1 MTPER
6 HSLARLLLALALLAG
21 LVLTG
26 PAAPKV
32 ALAKS
37 PEDAPIVREVRVEGL
52 YRVGEESVLR
62 HILTAVGK
70 PLDPAGVSEDIKRIY
85 RMGFFEDV
93 RSALKKEG
101 DGVVLLFQVQERPTI
116 NAVKY
121 EGNDE
126 LDTEDLEKVVDIR
139 RFSILSIP
147 QIQRN
152 IQKMKDLY
160 TEEGYYLVSIEY
172 ELVPLPQN
180 LVDLTFRIRE
190 SEEIKVKTITF
201 LGNKEVED
209 DALSGAMFTREGHYL
224 SFLDQSGQFKREAFS
239 TDLQRLQFVYLSRGY
254 IHAKIHDPIVS
265 LSADKRFMHIT
276 IRVDEGEQ
284 YFTGDVA
291 MQGDFLKDHPKSEL
305 MEQIGLKQGDVL
317 SREVIIKDTI
327 KIGDIYK
334 DEGYANVSISNST
347 TVDEKTRIVDF
358 TYLIQKGEKVYFGLV
373 TIEGNYTTRDK
384 VIRRELTLSEGDL
397 YSETALKQSKAE
409 VMRLGFFEDV
419 QIKTRQTDRDDRMD
433 VVVTVKERDTGTF
446 QVGAGFSSI
455 ENFILTAQIAKQN
468 LFGRAQTLSF
478 QATLS
483 SIRTMFNISFFDPY
497 FIDSDFTFGFELFNY
512 DSDFND
518 FTRNSMGGSMTW
530 GYRFTRD
537 LSSAITYKIEN
548 VDVSIGGLTG
558 RATIPIANLFQSGLT
573 SSLRYTF
580 THDSRDNRLFPT
592 SGWYNQL
599 SVEWA
604 GTQIG
609 SENEFVRLQA
619 NSRFYVPLPW
629 DLVFKMN
636 GRLGYITGI
645 GDKPVPIFERFFV
658 GGIFTVRGFDRNTL
672 GPELAVAAIREPD
685 TTLTGFNI
693 GGNKQLIINT
703 EIEIPI
709 FAAVGIRGVVFLD
722 TGQAYD
728 DPDPIDLALLR
739 YSAGFGVRW
748 WSPVGPLRFE
758 WGFPLDK
765 KPGEDPVVF
774 EFTIGNSF

>member
-1 MTPER
+1 MTQAG
-6 HSLARLLLALALLAG
+6 LCTAARLVVAAVLAMAAG
-21 LVLTG
+21 GVVATS
-26 PAAPKV
+26 PATAAPD
-32 ALAKS
+32 
-37 PEDAPIVREVRVEGL
+37 EAPVVREVRVEGL
-52 YRVGEESVLR
+52 YRVSDESVLR
-62 HILTAVGK
+62 NILTAVGQ
-70 PLDPAGVSEDIKRIY
+70 PLDPGIVSEDIKRIY
-85 RMGFFEDV
+85 RMGFFDDV
-93 RSALKKEG
+93 RVGEKMLAN
-101 DGVVLLFQVQERPTI
+101 GVGLIYQVAERPTI
-116 NAVKY
+116 NQVHY

-126 LDTEDLEKVVDIR
+126 LDQEDLEKVVDIR

-152 IQKMKDLY
+152 IQKMKELY
-160 TEEGYYLVSIEY
+160 VDEGFYLVNIAY
-172 ELVPLPQN
+172 ELTPQPQN
-180 LVDLTFRIRE
+180 LVDLTFRFEE
-190 SEEIKVKTITF
+190 SEEIEVKTITF
-201 LGNKEVED
+201 LGNRKVPD
-209 DALSGAMFTREGHYL
+209 SDLRGSMFTREGHWF
-224 SFLDQSGQFKREAFS
+224 SFLDKSGQFKRDAFS
-239 TDLQRLQFVYLSRGY
+239 TDLQRLQFVYLSKGY
-254 IHAKIHDPIVS
+254 IHAKVDDPVVT
-265 LSADKRFMHIT
+265 LGPDKRYMHIT

-284 YFTGDVA
+284 YSTGEVD
-291 MQGDFLKDHPKSEL
+291 MSGDFLPDHPKEEL
-305 MEQIGLKQGDVL
+305 FESLGLKKGDVF
-317 SREVIIKDTI
+317 SREVVLKDTLA
-327 KIGDIYK
+327 IGNVYK
-334 DEGYANVSISNST
+334 DAGYANVSVSNSSK
-347 TVDEKTRIVDF
+347 VDEKNRIVDF
-358 TYLIQKGEKVYFGLV
+358 TYVVQKGEKVYFGLI
-373 TIEGNYTTRDK
+373 TIEGNQTTRDK
-384 VIRRELTLSEGDL
+384 VIRRELTISEGDL
-397 YSETALKQSKAE
+397 YSETGLQQSKAE

-419 QIKTRQTDRDDRMD
+419 QLKTRQGISTERMD

-592 SGWYNQL
+592 SGWYNQF

-604 GTQIG
+604 DQYLG

-619 NSRFYVPLPW
+619 NSRFYVPLPL
-629 DLVFKMN
+629 DLVFKVWA
-636 GRLGYITGI
+636 RLGYITSI
-645 GDKPVPIFERFFV
+645 GEKPVPIFERFFV
-658 GGIFTVRGFDRNTL
+658 GGIYTVRGFDRNSL
-672 GPELAVAAIREPD
+672 GPELAVAAVRDPD
-685 TTLTGFNI
+685 TTLSGFNI
-693 GGNKQLIINT
+693 GGNKQVILNT

-709 FAAVGIRGVVFLD
+709 FTQVGIRGVVFLD

-728 DPDPIDLALLR
+728 DGSPIDLAELR
-739 YSAGFGVRW
+739 YSAGLGVRW

-758 WGFPLDK
+758 WGFPLDR